1 MSSLTNAKDFLDIA
15 LKNKRRQSHAV
26 SVRAIK
32 AVTAVEEVV
41 AATKRNK
48 SSLSP
53 LYLVLQK
60 REDKHEKAYEKLS
73 AQLKIKK

>member
-1 MSSLTNAKDFLDIA
+1 MSKLTNAKDYLDIA
-15 LKNKRRQSHAV
+15 LKEKRRQSHAV

-32 AVTAVEEVV
+32 AVTAVEEI
-41 AATKRNK
+41 AKATKRNK

-60 REDKHEKAYEKLS
+60 REDNKKQKTIDKL
-73 AQLKIKK
+73 L